1 MHLLAA
7 QPGLVTDGSEAVD
20 LGQSPGDV
28 VILSAAESELAC
40 LAGAQARLT
49 SAFGDVTPSLRL
61 ASLLQLGHNMS
72 VDLYVDD
79 VLADAKFII
88 VRILGGRGYW
98 EYGIEQLVELARR
111 NDVPLVL
118 LPGDDQPDAELLSL
132 STVKGA
138 TYQQIWRYLIEGGP
152 GNAEHLLRLI
162 YEKLN
167 PSVSWDWKPAA
178 PLVKAGLYWPGKITA
193 NLEEIEQ
200 NWKQNHTVVSI
211 IFYRALIQ
219 AGNLDVIDALVEEL
233 LGNSLNPLPVFVA
246 SLKDPV
252 AAALVEEWLGS
263 TRADLILNTTGFS
276 LSVPG
281 VERKDGPFDVV
292 DAPVF
297 QVVLSGG
304 GEASWRDGVNGLAAR
319 DIAMNVALPEVD
331 GRILSRA
338 VSFKGS
344 AGKDA
349 LTQIDLVKYIPVRD
363 RVAFVAELA

>member
-118 LPGDDQPDAELLSL
+118 LPGDDQPDAE
-132 STVKGA
+132 
-138 TYQQIWRYLIEGGP
+138 Q
-152 GNAEHLLRLI
+152 
-162 YEKLN
+162 
-167 PSVSWDWKPAA
+167 
-178 PLVKAGLYWPGKITA
+178 
-193 NLEEIEQ
+193 
-200 NWKQNHTVVSI
+200 
-211 IFYRALIQ
+211 
-219 AGNLDVIDALVEEL
+219 
-233 LGNSLNPLPVFVA
+233 
-246 SLKDPV
+246 
-252 AAALVEEWLGS
+252 
-263 TRADLILNTTGFS
+263 
-276 LSVPG
+276 
-281 VERKDGPFDVV
+281 
-292 DAPVF
+292 
-297 QVVLSGG
+297 
-304 GEASWRDGVNGLAAR
+304 
-319 DIAMNVALPEVD
+319 
-331 GRILSRA
+331 
-338 VSFKGS
+338 
-344 AGKDA
+344 
-349 LTQIDLVKYIPVRD
+349 
-363 RVAFVAELA
+363 